1 MRSRR
6 FTVFVFSLVVIAI
19 AAVAGVASAISSPNV
34 TSTNTDAVRTTTVN
48 KPINVAAN
56 TPTTIVSIT
65 LPAGA
70 WVLTGDASTVSP
82 NGEGSI
88 LRCGVYRGT
97 TRLDVSSRSTAT
109 FVGAQSATA
118 ALRTTSPFVGSL
130 KCSQDD
136 AVSGSPNL
144 VDAGATLWAHKAAS
158 LAP

>member
-6 FTVFVFSLVVIAI
+6 FTVLAFSVVLIAL
-19 AAVAGVASAISSPNV
+19 AAAAGVASAFSRPDV
-34 TSTNTDAVRTTTVN
+34 TSTNTDAVRTTTIN
-48 KPINVAAN
+48 KNINVAAN
-56 TPTTIVSIT
+56 TPTTIVSVT

-70 WVLTGDASTVSP
+70 WVITADATTASP
-82 NGEGSI
+82 AGEGNI

-97 TRLDVSSRSTAT
+97 TRLDVSSRNTSP
-109 FVGAQSATA
+109 FVGALSATA
-118 ALRTTSPFVGSL
+118 ALKTTSAFVASL

-136 AVSGSPNL
+136 AVSGSPNY